1 MINKSTALQ
10 LKIQP
15 LTPAHWTDFEKLF
28 GKRGACGGCWCMFM
42 RLPRA
47 TFEQQKGLKNKK
59 AMHRLVKANDAP
71 GLLAYAQGEPVGWCS
86 VSPREKFSAL
96 ERSRILQPVDDQ
108 PVWSV
113 TCFFV
118 AKGFRRQGVT
128 VELLKAAIAYVKKR
142 GGKILE
148 GYPVEPASTS
158 SAAAAASTGSASTS
172 SAAAGAKK
180 MQPDT
185 FMWTGLASAF
195 RKAGF
200 KEALRRSTTRPIMRY
215 YIASPIRGHNSAAK
229 TPSL

>member
-1 MINKSTALQ
+1 
-10 LKIQP
+10 
-15 LTPAHWTDFEKLF
+15 
-28 GKRGACGGCWCMFM
+28 MFM

-59 AMHRLVKANDAP
+59 AMQKLVKANDVP
-71 GLLAYAQGEPVGWCS
+71 GLLAYARGEPVGWCS
-86 VSPREKFSAL
+86 ISQREKFSAL
-96 ERSRILQPVDDQ
+96 ERSRILQPIDDQ

-113 TCFFV
+113 TCFFI

-148 GYPVEPASTS
+148 GYPVEPAS
-158 SAAAAASTGSASTS
+158 ASTS
-172 SAAAGAKK
+172 SASTRSATTAGAGAKK

-200 KEALRRSTTRPIMRY
+200 KEILRRSATRPIMRY
-215 YIASPIRGHNSAAK
+215 YVK
-229 TPSL
+229 

>member
-1 MINKSTALQ
+1 
-10 LKIQP
+10 
-15 LTPAHWTDFEKLF
+15 
-28 GKRGACGGCWCMFM
+28 MFM

-59 AMHRLVKANDAP
+59 AMQKLVKANEVP
-71 GLLAYAQGEPVGWCS
+71 GLLAYAQNEPVGWCS

-96 ERSRILQPVDDQ
+96 ERSRILQPIDNQ

-118 AKGFRRQGVT
+118 AKGFRRKGVT

-148 GYPVEPASTS
+148 GYPVEPASTG
-158 SAAAAASTGSASTS
+158 SAQAASAGSASTGSAAAT
-172 SAAAGAKK
+172 AAAGASAKK

-195 RKAGF
+195 RNAGF
-200 KEALRRSTTRPIMRY
+200 KEILRRSATRPIMRY
-215 YIASPIRGHNSAAK
+215 YVK
-229 TPSL
+229 

>member
-1 MINKSTALQ
+1 MIKKSTVLQ

-15 LTPAHWTDFEKLF
+15 LTPARWPDFEKLF
-28 GKRGACGGCWCMFM
+28 GERGACGGCWCMFM

-47 TFEQQKGLKNKK
+47 TFEQQKGPKNKK
-59 AMHRLVKANDAP
+59 AMQRLVKANDVP
-71 GLLAYAQGEPVGWCS
+71 GLLAYARGEPVGWCS
-86 VSPREKFSAL
+86 ISQREKFSAL
-96 ERSRILQPVDDQ
+96 ERSRILQPIDDQ

-113 TCFFV
+113 TCFFI

-148 GYPVEPASTS
+148 GYPVEPAS
-158 SAAAAASTGSASTS
+158 ASTS
-172 SAAAGAKK
+172 SATTSSTTTAGASAKK

-200 KEALRRSTTRPIMRY
+200 KEILRRSATRPIMRY
-215 YIASPIRGHNSAAK
+215 YVK
-229 TPSL
+229 

>member
-1 MINKSTALQ
+1 MIKKSTVLQ

-15 LTPAHWTDFEKLF
+15 LTPARWADFEKLF
-28 GKRGACGGCWCMFM
+28 GERGACGGCWCMFM

-59 AMHRLVKANDAP
+59 AMQKLVKANEVP
-71 GLLAYAQGEPVGWCS
+71 GLLAYAQNEPVGWCS
-86 VSPREKFSAL
+86 VSPREKFSTL
-96 ERSRILQPVDDQ
+96 ERSRILQPIDNQ

-118 AKGFRRQGVT
+118 AKGFRRKGVT

-158 SAAAAASTGSASTS
+158 SAQAASAGSASTGSAAAT
-172 SAAAGAKK
+172 AAAGASVKK

-195 RKAGF
+195 RNAGF
-200 KEALRRSTTRPIMRY
+200 KEILRRSATRPIMRY
-215 YIASPIRGHNSAAK
+215 YVK
-229 TPSL
+229 

>member
-1 MINKSTALQ
+1 MIKKSTVLQ

-15 LTPAHWTDFEKLF
+15 LTTARWADFEKLF
-28 GKRGACGGCWCMFM
+28 GERGACGGCWCMFM

-59 AMHRLVKANDAP
+59 AMQKLVKANDVP
-71 GLLAYAQGEPVGWCS
+71 GLLAYARGEPVGWCS
-86 VSPREKFSAL
+86 ISPREKFSAL
-96 ERSRILQPVDDQ
+96 ERSRILQPIDEQ

-113 TCFFV
+113 TCFFI

-128 VELLKAAIAYVKKR
+128 VELLKAAITYVKKR

-148 GYPVEPASTS
+148 GYPVEPAST
-158 SAAAAASTGSASTS
+158 GSASTS
-172 SAAAGAKK
+172 SASTSSATTADAGAKK

-200 KEALRRSTTRPIMRY
+200 KEILRRSATRPIMRY
-215 YIASPIRGHNSAAK
+215 YVK
-229 TPSL
+229 

>member
-1 MINKSTALQ
+1 LPILIINLHESFEMRQT
-10 LKIQP
+10 LKAAAKLKFHP
-15 LTPAHWTDFEKLF
+15 LTPGRWADFEKLF
-28 GKRGACGGCWCMFM
+28 GERGACGGCWCMFM

-47 TFEQQKGLKNKK
+47 VFEQQKGLPNKK
-59 AMHRLVKANDAP
+59 ALHTLVKSNEAP
-71 GLLAYAQGEPVGWCS
+71 GLLAYANGEAVGWCS
-86 VSPREKFSAL
+86 VAPRSHFSAL

-113 TCFFV
+113 TCFFI
-118 AKGFRRQGVT
+118 AKRFRRQGVT

-158 SAAAAASTGSASTS
+158 SA
-172 SAAAGAKK
+172 GAKK

-195 RKAGF
+195 RQAGF
-200 KEALRRSTTRPIMRY
+200 EECARRSETRPIMRY
-215 YIASPIRGHNSAAK
+215 CIKGRAATK
-229 TPSL
+229 F

>member
-1 MINKSTALQ
+1 
-10 LKIQP
+10 
-15 LTPAHWTDFEKLF
+15 
-28 GKRGACGGCWCMFM
+28 MFM

-59 AMHRLVKANDAP
+59 AMQKLVKANDVP
-71 GLLAYAQGEPVGWCS
+71 GLLAYARGEPVGWCS
-86 VSPREKFSAL
+86 ISPREKFSAL
-96 ERSRILQPVDDQ
+96 ERSRILQPIDEQ

-113 TCFFV
+113 TCFFI

-148 GYPVEPASTS
+148 GYPVEPASASTS
-158 SAAAAASTGSASTS
+158 SASIGSASTS
-172 SAAAGAKK
+172 SATTADAGAKK

-200 KEALRRSTTRPIMRY
+200 KEILRRSATRPIMRY
-215 YIASPIRGHNSAAK
+215 YVK
-229 TPSL
+229 

>member
-1 MINKSTALQ
+1 MIKKSTVLQ

-15 LTPAHWTDFEKLF
+15 LTPARWPDFEKLF
-28 GKRGACGGCWCMFM
+28 GERGACGGCWCMFM

-59 AMHRLVKANDAP
+59 AMQKLVKANDVP
-71 GLLAYAQGEPVGWCS
+71 GLLAYARGEPVGWCS
-86 VSPREKFSAL
+86 ISQREKFSAL
-96 ERSRILQPVDDQ
+96 ERSRILQSIDDQ

-113 TCFFV
+113 TCFFI

-148 GYPVEPASTS
+148 GYPVEPAS
-158 SAAAAASTGSASTS
+158 ASTS
-172 SAAAGAKK
+172 SATTAGASAKK

-200 KEALRRSTTRPIMRY
+200 KEILRRSATRPIMRY
-215 YIASPIRGHNSAAK
+215 YI
-229 TPSL
+229 T

>member
-1 MINKSTALQ
+1 
-10 LKIQP
+10 
-15 LTPAHWTDFEKLF
+15 
-28 GKRGACGGCWCMFM
+28 MFM

-59 AMHRLVKANDAP
+59 AMHKLVKANDVP
-71 GLLAYAQGEPVGWCS
+71 GLLAYARGEPVGWCS
-86 VSPREKFSAL
+86 ISPREKFSAL
-96 ERSRILQPVDDQ
+96 ERSRILQPIDDQ

-113 TCFFV
+113 TCFFI

-128 VELLKAAIAYVKKR
+128 VELLKAAITYVKKR

-148 GYPVEPASTS
+148 GYPVEPASAGS
-158 SAAAAASTGSASTS
+158 ASTGSAT
-172 SAAAGAKK
+172 AAAGAKK

-200 KEALRRSTTRPIMRY
+200 KEILRRSATRPIMRY
-215 YIASPIRGHNSAAK
+215 YVK
-229 TPSL
+229 

>member
-1 MINKSTALQ
+1 
-10 LKIQP
+10 
-15 LTPAHWTDFEKLF
+15 
-28 GKRGACGGCWCMFM
+28 MFM

-59 AMHRLVKANDAP
+59 AVQKLVKANEVP
-71 GLLAYAQGEPVGWCS
+71 GLLAYAKGEAMGWCS
-86 VSPREKFSAL
+86 VSPRAKFPAL
-96 ERSRILQPVDDQ
+96 ERSRILQPIDDQ

-118 AKGFRRQGVT
+118 AQGFRRQGVT

-148 GYPVEPASTS
+148 GYPVEPAS
-158 SAAAAASTGSASTS
+158 ASTGSA
-172 SAAAGAKK
+172 AAASGAKK

-195 RKAGF
+195 RQAGF
-200 KEALRRSTTRPIMRY
+200 KEVLRRSATRPIMRY
-215 YIASPIRGHNSAAK
+215 HVE
-229 TPSL
+229 

>member
-1 MINKSTALQ
+1 
-10 LKIQP
+10 
-15 LTPAHWTDFEKLF
+15 
-28 GKRGACGGCWCMFM
+28 MFM

-59 AMHRLVKANDAP
+59 AMQKLVKANNVP

-86 VSPREKFSAL
+86 VSPRERFSAL
-96 ERSRILQPVDDQ
+96 ERSRILQPIDEQ

-113 TCFFV
+113 TCFFI

-148 GYPVEPASTS
+148 GYPVEPASAS
-158 SAAAAASTGSASTS
+158 RGSASTGSA
-172 SAAAGAKK
+172 AATVAGASAKK

-200 KEALRRSTTRPIMRY
+200 KEILRRSATRPIMRY
-215 YIASPIRGHNSAAK
+215 YIAQPIRGHNLAAK
-229 TPSL
+229 SQRL

>member
-1 MINKSTALQ
+1 
-10 LKIQP
+10 
-15 LTPAHWTDFEKLF
+15 
-28 GKRGACGGCWCMFM
+28 MFM

-59 AMHRLVKANDAP
+59 AMHKLVKANDVP
-71 GLLAYAQGEPVGWCS
+71 GLLAYTRGEPVGWCS
-86 VSPREKFSAL
+86 ISPREKFSAL
-96 ERSRILQPVDDQ
+96 ERSRILQPIDDQ

-113 TCFFV
+113 TCFFI

-148 GYPVEPASTS
+148 GYPVEPASANS
-158 SAAAAASTGSASTS
+158 ASTGSASTG
-172 SAAAGAKK
+172 SATATATATATAAASAGAKK

-200 KEALRRSTTRPIMRY
+200 KEILRRSATRPIMRY
-215 YIASPIRGHNSAAK
+215 YVK
-229 TPSL
+229 

>member
-1 MINKSTALQ
+1 MTKKSITALPV
-10 LKIQP
+10 KIQP
-15 LTPAHWTDFEKLF
+15 LTPARWADFEKLF
-28 GKRGACGGCWCMFM
+28 GERGACGGCWCMFM

-47 TFEQQKGLKNKK
+47 KFEQQKGLKNKK
-59 AMHRLVKANDAP
+59 AMQKLVKAKDVP

-86 VSPREKFSAL
+86 ISPREKFSAL
-96 ERSRILQPVDDQ
+96 ERSRILQPIDDQ

-148 GYPVEPASTS
+148 GYPVEPAS
-158 SAAAAASTGSASTS
+158 AGSATAAT
-172 SAAAGAKK
+172 AAAGVKK

-200 KEALRRSTTRPIMRY
+200 KEILRRSATRPIMRY
-215 YIASPIRGHNSAAK
+215 YVK
-229 TPSL
+229 

>member
-1 MINKSTALQ
+1 
-10 LKIQP
+10 
-15 LTPAHWTDFEKLF
+15 
-28 GKRGACGGCWCMFM
+28 MFM

-59 AMHRLVKANDAP
+59 AMQKLVKANDVP
-71 GLLAYAQGEPVGWCS
+71 GLLAYARGEPVGWCS
-86 VSPREKFSAL
+86 ISQREKFSAL
-96 ERSRILQPVDDQ
+96 ERSRILQPIDDQ

-113 TCFFV
+113 TCFFI

-148 GYPVEPASTS
+148 GYPVEPASAGS
-158 SAAAAASTGSASTS
+158 ASTGSAT
-172 SAAAGAKK
+172 ADAGAKK

-200 KEALRRSTTRPIMRY
+200 KEILRRSATRPIMRY
-215 YIASPIRGHNSAAK
+215 YVK
-229 TPSL
+229 